1 MREHFFSRP
10 VTDVEPECT
19 AFTHAWRP
27 AGARPLSAALT
38 EAHPLRDPPTRPAWP
53 TFELR

>member
-1 MREHFFSRP
+1 MRDQFFSRP
-10 VTDVEPECT
+10 VTDAEPECT

-38 EAHPLRDPPTRPAWP
+38 ETQPLRDPPPRQPWP